1 MQLYAVASPVW
12 QMSTVHFAILR
23 FSFQANLFKQP
34 PKAIINT
41 MSAEPIFQGRGIVVT
56 EDMVDEKFAR
66 AQGPGGQ
73 NVNKVATAVEL
84 RLVLDRVALPEPVR
98 IRLITLA
105 GQRATKEG
113 EIIVFADRF
122 RTQDRNR
129 QDARERL
136 SALIAKAA
144 EPPPPP
150 RRKTKPSKGAVE
162 RRLKEKTGRSTI
174 KKNRGRVSDD

>member
-1 MQLYAVASPVW
+1 
-12 QMSTVHFAILR
+12 
-23 FSFQANLFKQP
+23 
-34 PKAIINT
+34 
-41 MSAEPIFQGRGIVVT
+41 MSAEPIFQGRGIIVT
-56 EDMVDEKFAR
+56 EDMVDEKFTR

-84 RLVLDRVALPEPVR
+84 RLVLDRTELPETVR

-113 EIIVFADRF
+113 EIIVFADKF

-162 RRLKEKTGRSTI
+162 RRLKEKSGRGTI